1 MGREQKRKQQK
12 KNARKIKEVEDVSLF
27 TFSSFIKTTI
37 ALLLVIFFSY
47 FILAFFVT
55 KEYNFGT
62 NNKDKNENAD
72 SSSSVSNL
80 IVASNIF
87 DQSENSYYVYFYD
100 FNNEDERISSSISNI
115 SDVVY
120 RVNTASGFNSKYV
133 TDGSGN
139 INAKTLD
146 DLKVKAPTLI
156 KIDNDTISSYY
167 EGVNGIIN
175 ALNK

>member
-12 KNARKIKEVEDVSLF
+12 KIARKINEEEEASLF

-62 NNKDKNENAD
+62 NNKDKEENTD
-72 SSSSVSNL
+72 SSSSVSNP

-87 DQSENSYYVYFYD
+87 NQSEDSYYVYFYD
-100 FNNEDERISSSISNI
+100 FNDEDERVSSSISNI

-133 TDGSGN
+133 TDEVGN
-139 INAKTLD
+139 SKAKTLD

-167 EGVNGIIN
+167 EGVNDIIN
-175 ALNK
+175 ALS

>member
-12 KNARKIKEVEDVSLF
+12 KIARKINEEEVSLF
-27 TFSSFIKTTI
+27 TFSSFIKTTV

-72 SSSSVSNL
+72 SSNSVSNQ

-87 DQSENSYYVYFYD
+87 NQSENSYYVYFYN
-100 FNNEDERISSSISNI
+100 FNDEDERVSSSISNI